1 MPAMYVLLSKWSPRL
16 ERTQFG
22 AFAMA
27 GCNVG
32 NVLGLALTG
41 LLSDEAAGG
50 WPLAFYTF
58 GKLYFKEHNMQLSG
72 HMGQFFSK

>member
-1 MPAMYVLLSKWSPRL
+1 MTCPAMYVLLSKWSPRL

-27 GCNVG
+27 GNNVG

-41 LLSDEAAGG
+41 LLSDPSAGG
-50 WPLAFYTF
+50 WPVAFYTF
-58 GKLYFKEHNMQLSG
+58 GELTKMLYKIG
-72 HMGQFFSK
+72 